1 MTRQPRLLIIDDDVD
16 VVSGVRVVMEREGW
30 SVDSAPN
37 GLLGVEKAMRLPPDL
52 IILDILMPQRD
63 GLSTFE
69 DLRKDASLA
78 AVPIIVMTSVG
89 EKLGISLSGEDMS
102 AHYGRGPEAF
112 LEKPVDPKR
121 LLDTVRAVAGPKP

>member
-1 MTRQPRLLIIDDDVD
+1 MARQSRLLIIDDDVD
-16 VVSGVRVVMEREGW
+16 VVSGVRMVMEREGW

-37 GLLGVEKAMRLPPDL
+37 GLVGVEQAAKLLPDL

-69 DLRKDASLA
+69 DLRKDPSLA
-78 AVPIIVMTSVG
+78 AVPIIVLTSVG

-102 AHYGRGPEAF
+102 VHYGHGPEAF

-121 LLDTVRAVAGPKP
+121 LVDTVRSVTGRKS